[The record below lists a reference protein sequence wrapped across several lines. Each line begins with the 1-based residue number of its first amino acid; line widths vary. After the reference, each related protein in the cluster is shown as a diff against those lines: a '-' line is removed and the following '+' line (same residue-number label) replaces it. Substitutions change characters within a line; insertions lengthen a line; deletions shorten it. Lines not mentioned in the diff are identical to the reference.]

1 MIQGLAHALQPIKG
15 DYSQRQACARTASLA
30 HGNRRF
36 MTLCFGRALTTGR
49 VLSRTHGVWHRAL
62 CQRRDWASRAM
73 SAHTSTVSRAY
84 PTEPRV
90 GVGVVVLRQLADG
103 NPETLLIRRAKA
115 PNRGAPGTVLRSR
128 AMNLIKNLNQRG
140 IIQRE
145 PPGCLAICSALPSI
159 SFSSRGVVLPRREPG
174 AGRDPGPVRCAR
186 NARGNGAAAALPLAR
201 GGCCRN
207 WPA

>member
-1 MIQGLAHALQPIKG
+1 MIRGLAHALQPIKG
-15 DYSQRQACARTASLA
+15 DCRQRQACARTASLA

-36 MTLCFGRALTTGR
+36 MTLCFGRALSTGR

-115 PNRGAPGTVLRSR
+115 PNKGAPGTILRSR
-128 AMNLIKNLNQRG
+128 ARTLTENIDQLG
-140 IIQRE
+140 IMQRE
-145 PPGCLAICSALPSI
+145 PRGCLSIFSALLCGPPL
-159 SFSSRGVVLPRREPG
+159 SRGVVLPRREPG